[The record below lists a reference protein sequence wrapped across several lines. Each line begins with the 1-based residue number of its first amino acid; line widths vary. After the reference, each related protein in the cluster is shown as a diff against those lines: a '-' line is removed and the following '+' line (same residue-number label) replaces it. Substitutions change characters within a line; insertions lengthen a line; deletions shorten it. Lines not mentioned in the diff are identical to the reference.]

1 MTDAEIIEIFKSIIK
16 LGKEDITPGQVNKII
31 HGMDSLDAYD
41 LLGYIAGI
49 AFLAHPDFGPQMTIK
64 QALTMIER

>member
-16 LGKEDITPGQVNKII
+16 LGKEDAPGQLNRII

-41 LLGYIAGI
+41 LLGYLAGI